1 MNEYENNM
9 PDLQEFDE
17 EALKKESEEL
27 LEMRP
32 LTKENAV
39 FSRTEGG
46 FLALKVKMAGDK
58 SHDAGKEEADGSAS
72 HAEKVRLYD
81 GESEASHSREY
92 DRVNVYLTFPLTNPE
107 EFISIRE
114 ADEKA
119 KEIGIIEQLSA
130 LEKDQ
135 QEMIREQIRLRYF
148 MPVITKVLD
157 VKEEYG
163 YAYWNVVTTYGSVRF
178 TTQMSGDAV
187 ISLSDSRLLVTDI
200 DGNRYEIPDFYQLS
214 VAERKKLD
222 LFI

>member
-1 MNEYENNM
+1 MNEELENNM
-9 PDLQEFDE
+9 PDLLDLQEFDE

-27 LEMRP
+27 LAMRF
-32 LTKENAV
+32 LTGENAA

-46 FLALKVKMAGDK
+46 FLALKTEDK
-58 SHDAGKEEADGSAS
+58 
-72 HAEKVRLYD
+72 
-81 GESEASHSREY
+81 EY
-92 DRVNVYLTFPLTNPE
+92 TRVGVYLTFPLTNPE

-119 KEIGIIEQLSA
+119 KEIGIIEKLS
-130 LEKDQ
+130 LLPGEQ

-157 VKEEYG
+157 IKDEYG
-163 YAYWNVVTTYGSVRF
+163 HAYWHVMTSFGVCRF

-187 ISLSDSRLLVTDI
+187 ISLSDSRLMVTDI
-200 DGNRYEIPDFYQLS
+200 DGNRYEIPDFYKLS
-214 VAERKKLD
+214 VMERKKLD